1 MKLYY
6 EIYGCTLKLEFQ
18 NDLLLLEHLKNHV
31 GKIVEQDDA
40 ENTDASIIFKK
51 SSAFDLEKMYEH
63 FVFDTKRNVFV
74 EPTCEQ
80 AIVGYSNN
88 DGTIVHFYNEYY
100 LVVFYLEKK
109 EVVFNYSDN
118 FFNIDYLLMEFFK
131 YCIFPIKMTD
141 GWLPLHSSCVLS
153 KKTGKTILFVGDSG
167 CGKSSNA
174 LLMSLNFN
182 YYFCNDEVTYLT
194 YNDGKFLV
202 NPTGDK
208 VKICQE
214 MYSSLLEKNIEF
226 VAAQLESEFVC
237 DVSSMRR
244 NDYNFSKEHNLPID
258 IIFFLKRDDS
268 KCNIQI
274 YQPDV
279 IEKYRCLIENCNMSV
294 WTNREH
300 KRMIMNMV
308 DKIIKEVNI
317 LSFIYPTNEINNISN
332 KIEEKY
338 DEYNN

>member
-1 MKLYY
+1 MKHNY

-31 GKIVEQDDA
+31 GKILEYDNTL
-40 ENTDASIIFKK
+40 NTDASVVFKK
-51 SSAFDLEKMYEH
+51 TSAFELKKMYEH
-63 FVFDTKRNVFV
+63 FVFDTRRNVFV

-80 AIVGYSNN
+80 AVVGYLN
-88 DGTIVHFYNEYY
+88 DDETIVHFYNEYY
-100 LVVFYLEKK
+100 LVVFFSEKK
-109 EVVFNYSDN
+109 EVVFYYSDK
-118 FFNIDYLLMEFFK
+118 FFDIDYLLMEFFK
-131 YCIFPIKMTD
+131 YCIFPIKMRD

-153 KKTGKTILFVGDSG
+153 QKTGKTILFVGDSG

-174 LLMSLNFN
+174 LLMSLKFN

-202 NPTGDK
+202 NTTDDK
-208 VKICQE
+208 VKICRE
-214 MYSSLLEKNIEF
+214 MCDSLLENNIKF
-226 VAAQLESEFVC
+226 VATKLESEFVC

-244 NDYNFSKEHNLPID
+244 NEFTLLKEHNLPID
-258 IIFFLKRDDS
+258 IIIFLKRDDS
-268 KCNIQI
+268 KCNIQV

-308 DKIIKEVNI
+308 DKLIKEVDI
-317 LSFIYPTNEINNISN
+317 LLFVYPTNEINNISN
-332 KIEEKY
+332 TFEEKY
-338 DEYNN
+338 DEYKN